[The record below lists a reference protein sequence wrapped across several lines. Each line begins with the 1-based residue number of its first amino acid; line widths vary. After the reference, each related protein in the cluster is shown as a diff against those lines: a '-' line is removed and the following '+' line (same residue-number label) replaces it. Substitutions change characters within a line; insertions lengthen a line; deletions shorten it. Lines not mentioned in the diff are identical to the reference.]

1 MDEQGLK
8 RSGSLLVVHNF
19 FVGREMISR
28 ARLLLWFAD
37 AWG

>member
-1 MDEQGLK
+1 MDEQALK
-8 RSGSLLVVHNF
+8 RSGPLLVVHNF
-19 FVGREMISR
+19 VVGREMISR